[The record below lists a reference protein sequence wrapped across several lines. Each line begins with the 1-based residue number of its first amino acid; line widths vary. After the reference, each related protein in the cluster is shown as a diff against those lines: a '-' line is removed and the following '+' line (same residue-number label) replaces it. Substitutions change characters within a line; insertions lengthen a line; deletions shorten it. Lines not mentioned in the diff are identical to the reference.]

1 MNAPRALVSSCV
13 IEADVLDSQTAF
25 YDVKTEVLYLRGK
38 SLLYWREAGVLHFR
52 GKSYNTELVL

>member
-13 IEADVLDSQTAF
+13 IEADVLRSHTIF
-25 YDVKTEVLYLRGK
+25 YDAKTEALYFG
-38 SLLYWREAGVLHFR
+38 